1 MTQEFRPGLVE
12 PFEDQE
18 EEDDLWIL
26 AIQDEARRRTE
37 YDSLSTVGFGG
48 KKKSMDDDRAQLA
61 LSLRGTS
68 GNERAHRTRINAL
81 NLEPS
86 APRLQPQKAE
96 EELRTR
102 KLLSGGPV
110 SVSGGPV
117 SALQRDTLRETS
129 TGSSGPQFLMSTSS
143 GRDQELAA
151 SPGLTIAREGEL
163 QAVVLEKTRS

>member
-1 MTQEFRPGLVE
+1 
-12 PFEDQE
+12 
-18 EEDDLWIL
+18 
-26 AIQDEARRRTE
+26 
-37 YDSLSTVGFGG
+37 
-48 KKKSMDDDRAQLA
+48 MDDDRAQLA